1 LHHFTHF
8 TSGFIWVP
16 VPGGGAVAVD
26 TPCDLPPDLPPGQRQ
41 APPPATLQSLAAL
54 ARRPLGPVQA
64 TAPCPRA
71 EPLRVADPM
80 PKLSMKETK
89 NKLARIY
96 GIGILVFVAAFGSIT
111 LLVLFL
117 SRLDMT

>member
-1 LHHFTHF
+1 
-8 TSGFIWVP
+8 
-16 VPGGGAVAVD
+16 
-26 TPCDLPPDLPPGQRQ
+26 
-41 APPPATLQSLAAL
+41 
-54 ARRPLGPVQA
+54 
-64 TAPCPRA
+64 
-71 EPLRVADPM
+71 M